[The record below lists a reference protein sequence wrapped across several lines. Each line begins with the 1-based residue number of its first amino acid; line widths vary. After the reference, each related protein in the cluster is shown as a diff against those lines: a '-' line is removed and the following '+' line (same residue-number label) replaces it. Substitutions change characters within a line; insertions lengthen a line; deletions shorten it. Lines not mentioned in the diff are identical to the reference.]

1 MIHRLTG
8 KIDVEV
14 GKQYATLFSC
24 KSGTWL
30 LQLYSV
36 MNKIFGK
43 PLQPRK
49 IIDNPSDD
57 SLRAWAL
64 QHGGVITEFG
74 NLSVITR
81 VRHRMAKLTEVIM
94 GEPDPDDLE
103 LINNVLDYL
112 KGKEVI
118 MLDRTM
124 CMTPGFKKSCR
135 LYVTAEYAR
144 LPLMWGNTLFLPE
157 GKEPD
162 FVSIAVPEWEEKRVL
177 VFPEMGLTIILG
189 SDYKGE
195 QKKAMLRQVM
205 YWAKTEGNLGLHAAS
220 KILRVKRDDQLRDFG
235 FLLFGLSGTGKTSL
249 SCHSHWLGFPE
260 TVVIRQDDVVILKRD
275 GTAVGTEDSFYIK
288 TESLE
293 PGSQPLL
300 YAAALSPRAILENVC
315 VSRETGT
322 VDFFNSDLTSNG
334 RAMVK
339 RRDIAF
345 TDDQIDIGKIDF
357 ILFITRR
364 HDILPPVVRLT
375 PEWAAAAF
383 MLGESVETS
392 AGDPAEAGKALRV
405 VGTNPFI
412 VGSHAEEGN
421 MFLSILR
428 QNPGIQC
435 FVLNTGNVGGMVRG
449 QKITVKDSV
458 KIIEMIAKDKIIWR
472 WDDFWGYDVP
482 SEIPGVDLE
491 RFEPRNYYSDE
502 QKERLSHDLKTERL
516 GWLSQFPS
524 LDQDILNA
532 VKR

>member
-1 MIHRLTG
+1 
-8 KIDVEV
+8 
-14 GKQYATLFSC
+14 
-24 KSGTWL
+24 
-30 LQLYSV
+30 

-43 PLQPRK
+43 PFQPKK
-49 IIDNPSDD
+49 IIDNPSDE
-57 SLRAWAL
+57 SLREWAL

-74 NLSVITR
+74 TLSVTTR
-81 VRHRMAKLTEVIM
+81 VRHRMAKFTSVIM
-94 GEPDPDDLE
+94 GKPEPNDLE
-103 LINNVLDYL
+103 LISNVLGYL
-112 KGKEVI
+112 KGKEMI

-135 LYVTAEYAR
+135 LYVTTEYAR
-144 LPLMWGNTLFLPE
+144 LPLMWGNTLFPPE

-162 FVSIAVPEWEEKRVL
+162 FVAITVPEWKEKRVL

-195 QKKAMLRQVM
+195 NKKAMLRQVM
-205 YWAKTEGNLGLHAAS
+205 YRAKTEGNLGVHAAG
-220 KILRVKRDDQLRDFG
+220 KILRVMRGDQLRDFG

-260 TVVIRQDDVVILKRD
+260 TVVIRQDDVVILKKD

-288 TESLE
+288 TEGLE

-300 YAAALSPRAILENVC
+300 YAAALSPRAILENVS
-315 VSRETGT
+315 VVPETGK
-322 VDFFNSDLTSNG
+322 VDFFNTSLTSNG

-339 RRDIAF
+339 RKDIAF
-345 TDDQIDIGKIDF
+345 TDDQIDVGKVDF

-364 HDILPPVVRLT
+364 HDILPPIVRLS

-421 MFLSILR
+421 IFLSILR
-428 QNPGIQC
+428 KNPSIQC
-435 FVLNTGNVGGMVRG
+435 FLLNTGNVGGMVRG
-449 QKITVKDSV
+449 QKITVRDSV
-458 KIIEMIAKDKIIWR
+458 KIIEMIAKDKVTWR
-472 WDDFWGYDVP
+472 RDDFWGYDVP
-482 SEIPGVDLE
+482 SEIPGVELE

-502 QKERLSHDLKTERL
+502 QMERLSYDLKRERL
-516 GWLSQFPS
+516 DWLSQFS
-524 LDQDILNA
+524 ALHQDILNA